1 MKRREE
7 RRWEGCRRED
17 ERGGGEQERE
27 LRQLKKIK
35 KKIIGYRRHAAETS
49 GGDFS
54 RQTRARGDVR
64 EKREKE
70 QKEE

>member
-1 MKRREE
+1 MEKRR
-7 RRWEGCRRED
+7 RTKKK
-17 ERGGGEQERE
+17 
-27 LRQLKKIK
+27 KKIK

-70 QKEE
+70 HEE